1 MVKAPSEIE
10 ERINL
15 LLDPVQFHAEVEQ
28 RVEFEMCPNTA
39 SWVLT
44 HENYIKWRREENCAL
59 LWIHGSPGSG
69 KSFLTSFIL
78 NELSTSCFLGHSG
91 VVYFA
96 CDRINRHKTRS
107 TALVLYNSIIAQL
120 LLQLAARDE
129 GAACRILA
137 DLEACQAIGQL
148 STPFRLWKNLH
159 LATSPF
165 KSCFILI
172 DGLDE
177 NKEWQDVLALL
188 KRVVSEGQ
196 GRLKLL
202 VSSRSLDTIREL
214 ICNVDKD
221 TAAVIQLSKDLMIS
235 DTKAFTVWKIKDLDM
250 RDLGNKQ
257 AVLESLVTGAGGLML
272 LAKYRSEA
280 LLRQMRAGK
289 TDLDQMLKSLPQEV
303 NDYYS
308 QSIRRI
314 NHLPC
319 QDREVAVEIFV
330 WVTFAARILTFQE
343 LSEALL
349 LSRVGRIASNGPIIT
364 RSSLDSLCQGLIV
377 LRKDVVVVSHGSVLR
392 YLLEEGLA
400 RLTDPYKTKH
410 STLQEITVEA
420 EIAGIVL
427 AYLCSCPNPD
437 LEHGKT
443 WSRANLEDYPLLDY
457 SLQCW
462 PDHTFA
468 AKRAIPR
475 AFEEFMQSPQ
485 HRHWW
490 QCWSQNVELT
500 KYSNL
505 QTLFHTWLDSFGPG
519 EAKKIV
525 HIAGPVLPLRML
537 EEKLGMLETRPREN
551 HKRIL
556 CTLIELSASY
566 IENNRW
572 NDGLIAG
579 ERVMSMLP
587 ELSRCTWTTYGGLA
601 RIRGM
606 KGDRVQEVEMKE
618 RLLSSLRS
626 QYGRHHVQTIVALDN
641 LAQGYQHLG
650 QHREADELSLEALKL
665 AKELLGEDHPT
676 TVQVITNRAVI
687 LHGAGQL
694 DEALPLATTACEM
707 MTLTL
712 GKGHKH
718 AIVARDSLAQIFYS
732 LGEED
737 KGQALRLE
745 SFTLALVSLGHEDP
759 TTQLIFFA
767 LEEELQRK
775 DDFRALATLRE
786 QKMLHFVDLYGEE
799 DIRTLKMMNKMLV
812 GYMCSEDWES
822 ARTIG
827 EQLVDRLQHQ
837 KYDIDE
843 GHFWGAVIRKLSRV
857 YELLGEYEKGISLGE
872 EVLSFFLQKKSLEDE
887 FGIGATRRLSTMYLR
902 LKDWPNAVRCGHL
915 AVEVATNVM
924 GKDSEAALFSKRD
937 LATAYCEAKCPQAS
951 FNLHR
956 EVFETCT
963 RVYGA
968 VHPTTIEALL
978 TICNT
983 MSRYKQKDLVL
994 HFYELLVHTQR
1005 ISDKTRGPDHSS
1017 SAEIQVGLDEIFGKV
1032 PAEWHSD
1039 MIGLQ

>member
-1 MVKAPSEIE
+1 MVKIPSEIE

-15 LLDPVQFHAEVEQ
+15 LLDPVQFNAEVEQ

-39 SWVLT
+39 SWVLA
-44 HENYIKWRREENCAL
+44 HDDYIKWRHEEKCAV

-78 NELSTSCFLGHSG
+78 NELSTSSFLGLSG
-91 VVYFA
+91 VAYFA
-96 CDRINRHKTRS
+96 CDRTNRHKARS
-107 TALVLYNSIIAQL
+107 TASVLYNSIIAQL
-120 LLQLAARDE
+120 LLQLAAHDE
-129 GAACRILA
+129 GAVCRILA

-148 STPFRLWKNLH
+148 TTPFRLWKNLQ

-202 VSSRSLDTIREL
+202 VSSRSWDTIREL
-214 ICNVDKD
+214 ICNGDKD
-221 TAAVIQLSKDLMIS
+221 DAAVIQLTKDLMIS
-235 DTKAFTVWKIKDLDM
+235 DTKAFVAWKIKELDM
-250 RDLGNKQ
+250 RDLGGKQ
-257 AVLESLVTGAGGLML
+257 NVLESLVTGAGGLML

-280 LLRQMRAGK
+280 LLRQVRAGK
-289 TDLDQMLKSLPQEV
+289 TDLDQMLKTLPQEV

-308 QSIRRI
+308 QSIKRI
-314 NHLPC
+314 NHLPR

-349 LSRVGRIASNGPIIT
+349 LSLVGRIASNVPIIT

-377 LRKDVVVVSHGSVLR
+377 LCKDAVVVSHGSVLH
-392 YLLEEGLA
+392 YLLEEGLPQ
-400 RLTDPYKTKH
+400 LTHPYEKKY
-410 STLQEITVEA
+410 STLNQNTVEA
-420 EIAGIVL
+420 AIAGILL

-443 WSRANLEDYPLLDY
+443 WSRANLEDYPLLEY
-457 SLQCW
+457 SLQYW
-462 PDHTFA
+462 PHHTFA

-485 HRHWW
+485 LQHWW
-490 QCWSQNVELT
+490 QCWSPDVES
-500 KYSNL
+500 KYSGL
-505 QTLFHTWLDSFGPG
+505 QTLFQAWVHSFQSA

-525 HIAGPVLPLRML
+525 HIAGPVLPLRIL
-537 EEKLGMLETRPREN
+537 EEKLKMLETRPREN

-556 CTLIELSASY
+556 HTLTELSALY

-572 NDGLIAG
+572 NDGLITG

-587 ELSRCTWTTYGGLA
+587 ELTKHTWKTYGGLA

-606 KGDRVQEVEMKE
+606 KGDRVKEVEMKK
-618 RLLSSLRS
+618 RLLSFSRS
-626 QYGRHHVQTIVALDN
+626 QYGRHHVNTIVALDN
-641 LAQGYQHLG
+641 LALGHQHLD

-665 AKELLGEDHPT
+665 AKDLLGEDHPT
-676 TVQVITNRAVI
+676 TVQVIANRAVI
-687 LHGAGQL
+687 LLGAGQL

-712 GKGHKH
+712 GKFHKH
-718 AIVARDSLAQIFYS
+718 AIIARDNLALIFYS
-732 LGEED
+732 RGEED
-737 KGQALRLE
+737 KGRALRLE
-745 SFTLALVSLGHEDP
+745 SFTLALVSLGHEHP
-759 TTQLIFFA
+759 TTQVIFFA
-767 LEEELQRK
+767 LEEEFLQR
-775 DDFRALATLRE
+775 DDFKALAVLRE
-786 QKMLHFVDLYGEE
+786 KKMLQFVEFYGEE
-799 DIRTLKMMNKMLV
+799 DPRTLEMMNKMLLV
-812 GYMCSEDWES
+812 YMCSEDWES

-827 EQLVDRLQHQ
+827 ERLVDRLQHQ

-843 GHFWGAVIRKLSRV
+843 GLFWEAVIRKLSRV
-857 YELLGEYEKGISLGE
+857 YESLGEYEKGISFDE
-872 EVLSFFLQKKSLEDE
+872 EALSFSLQKNSLEDD
-887 FGIGATRRLSTMYLR
+887 FGIAATRRLSRMYLR
-902 LKDWPNAVRCGHL
+902 LKDWPNAVRCGSL
-915 AVEVATNVM
+915 AVEVATNVK
-924 GKDSEAALFSKRD
+924 GKDSQEALFSKRE
-937 LATAYCEAKCPQAS
+937 LAIAFCEAKCPQAS
-951 FNLHR
+951 FNLDH

-978 TICNT
+978 NICNT
-983 MSRYKQKDLVL
+983 MSRYKQKNLVL
-994 HFYELLVHTQR
+994 HFYEILVHTQR
-1005 ISDKTRGPDHSS
+1005 ISDKIRGPDHSS
-1017 SAEIQVGLDEIFGKV
+1017 SDDIQFGLDEIFRIV
-1032 PAEWHSD
+1032 PAEWHPD
-1039 MIGLQ
+1039 MLAIQ